1 MAFSDMAKR
10 IYMLSI
16 GMKRQRIL
24 SLTGSKPFKKPW
36 QKAGRHETTHVRENV
51 EIVHAATL
59 APTH

>member
-1 MAFSDMAKR
+1 MAKR

-36 QKAGRHETTHVRENV
+36 QKAGRHETTHVRGNV

-59 APTH
+59 VPTH